1 MNDTNLFSLMASPS
15 VLPSFF
21 GPELPYSG
29 PTELLAASE
38 LSIGKK
44 REILSSWASDA
55 RAVLDA
61 PAARIL
67 DNGQAVNIHAILEAL
82 ITLDDLELG
91 IDNSK
96 LKELRPSAER
106 GSSSRWLPAIL
117 RRHRRDDDDDPPPCP
132 TVLAPFPRLPNSGA
146 ENALEAA

>member
-1 MNDTNLFSLMASPS
+1 MNDTNLYCLRASPS

-55 RAVLDA
+55 RAVPDA
-61 PAARIL
+61 PALRML
-67 DNGQAVNIHAILEAL
+67 DNGRAVTIHDILEAL
-82 ITLDDLELG
+82 KTLDDLELEA
-91 IDNSK
+91 DNTQLNEVRPRSK
-96 LKELRPSAER
+96 RN
-106 GSSSRWLPAIL
+106 SSRKWLPTIL

-132 TVLAPFPRLPNSGA
+132 AVIAPFPHHPSSGA